1 VNGTSGK
8 TPGGIR
14 AVRIDTGAEVWS
26 KEASERLCGT
36 ERGCSQA
43 QGAAVTALPGIVL
56 SGSMDGG
63 LRAYA
68 ADDGTIVW
76 SFDTNREFETVN
88 GVKARGGAMD
98 GPGAAVGNGMIF
110 INSGYVSLIG
120 RPGNVLLAFGVD

>member
-1 VNGTSGK
+1 
-8 TPGGIR
+8 
-14 AVRIDTGAEVWS
+14 
-26 KEASERLCGT
+26 
-36 ERGCSQA
+36 
-43 QGAAVTALPGIVL
+43 
-56 SGSMDGG
+56 MDGG

-98 GPGAAVGNGMIF
+98 GPGAAVGNGLIF